1 MRIVDQQVMN
11 RLFATTDALGLERE
25 AISVPLAM
33 EGEGR
38 VAATARGKIEIALP
52 DADDLAPFLAGL
64 EERLRAIGARLA
76 PPEE

>member
-11 RLFATTDALGLERE
+11 RLFAATDELGLERE
-25 AISVPLAM
+25 AITVPLAM

-38 VAATARGKIEIALP
+38 VAAARGKVEITLP

-64 EERLRAIGARLA
+64 RQRLRALGVA
-76 PPEE
+76 PASAEE